1 MSEPLGELTSRI
13 TSFTVQSN
21 CCGLRNT
28 SYAIGMQDGSGFGL
42 TGLPGGHDGEFEEG
56 EDTVQQDENGRDSK
70 FEQTITTTCP
80 QGEQIGPP
88 MVGSIVRWKP
98 RHPVQRGR
106 SCRGLVQDRA
116 IVPWRRRTRLEVE
129 GADGPPPRFP
139 AMDQHG
145 DHR

>member
-1 MSEPLGELTSRI
+1 MSEPLGELASRI
-13 TSFTVQSN
+13 TSFTVQSI

-80 QGEQIGPP
+80 RGEQIGPP
-88 MVGSIVRWKP
+88 VVSSILRWTL
-98 RHPVQRGR
+98 RHPAQCRR
-106 SCRGLVQDRA
+106 CCRGLVQDRA
-116 IVPWRRRTRLEVE
+116 IVPWRGGVWLEL
-129 GADGPPPRFP
+129 GPVR
-139 AMDQHG
+139 A
-145 DHR
+145 